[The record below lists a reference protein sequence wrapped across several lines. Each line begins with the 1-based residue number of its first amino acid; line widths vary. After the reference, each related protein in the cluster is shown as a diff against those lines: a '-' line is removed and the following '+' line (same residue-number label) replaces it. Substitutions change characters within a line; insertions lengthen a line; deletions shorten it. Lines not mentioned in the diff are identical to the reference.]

1 MRSNLAPS
9 VSLDFLDGYLFRLL
23 QEIASD
29 GGKESGFLDYYASRL
44 DEKIGGLME
53 YEERLARHLL
63 DNYNGR
69 RIVHVGTGIGTLPCV
84 LACNGM
90 TVTGIES
97 YHLRVVSAQR
107 IRSAIVDVWPEVDRR
122 YDIIEGR
129 YPQALPFNQ
138 CGPDSILVFT
148 NVAAGWN
155 KADEASI
162 IKSMRLFGESILDL
176 RLFGSVRDAQ
186 NERTDL
192 FRRIASTAQSA
203 ELLPDIAGVAGAHF
217 ARFVFS

>member
-23 QEIASD
+23 QEITADSAT
-29 GGKESGFLDYYASRL
+29 ESGFLDYYASRIH
-44 DEKIGGLME
+44 DKIGGLME

-63 DNYNGR
+63 DHYKGR
-69 RIVHVGTGIGTLPCV
+69 RVVHVGTGIGTLPCV

-97 YHLRVVSAQR
+97 YQLRVASARR
-107 IRSAIVDVWPEVDRR
+107 IRSAIVDVWPDVDKR

-138 CGPDSILVFT
+138 CGPGSILVFT

-155 KADEASI
+155 EAEEAAI
-162 IKSMRLFGESILDL
+162 IKSMRLFDESLLDL
-176 RLFGSVRDAQ
+176 RLFGFVRDSETDRA
-186 NERTDL
+186 DL
-192 FRRIASTAQSA
+192 FHRIASTTQSA
-203 ELLPDIAGVAGAHF
+203 QLLPDVAGHVDAHF